1 MVENTSSELS
11 QLIRPRLNTIKAK
24 IGSKLMLEN
33 EHGAEAIGV
42 SSLLKMRK
50 SHSQKESKQELLKM
64 SKCDFMAERDMVM
77 SLKKDEVIDLVGTV
91 NHSRI
96 GRRLNYD

>member
-1 MVENTSSELS
+1 MS
-11 QLIRPRLNTIKAK
+11 Q
-24 IGSKLMLEN
+24 
-33 EHGAEAIGV
+33 
-42 SSLLKMRK
+42 
-50 SHSQKESKQELLKM
+50 
-64 SKCDFMAERDMVM
+64 CDFMAERDMVM